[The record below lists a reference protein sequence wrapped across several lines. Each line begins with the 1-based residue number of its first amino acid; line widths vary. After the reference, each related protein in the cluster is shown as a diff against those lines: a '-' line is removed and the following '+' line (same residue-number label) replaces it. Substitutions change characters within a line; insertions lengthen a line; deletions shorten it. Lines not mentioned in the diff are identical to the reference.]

1 VTETRHR
8 AQRGGGGT
16 QTLAG
21 IVTAL
26 ALGAGCT
33 TTDTEAPVHRLDDVP
48 MTCTPENRLYQ
59 LLSIDPAVRVAN
71 RLDVDGD
78 GRMDDE
84 LGRAHDAITSIDP
97 QFAVAPRFVTR
108 LANDVPWLV
117 SVDRCGDEARVSIDR
132 GVQIGAGSS
141 GLWISGQGPR
151 AVGTLRDGLLI
162 ARDGTASVP
171 LTALADA
178 LSTATTAGWT
188 PSEGL
193 VIRATAS
200 DTGYVEVLEGVFAT
214 TIDPDIARARL
225 APPIAA
231 FLTAQSAD
239 DWMRSG
245 ADSDHD
251 GIVTA
256 TELEA
261 SPTFRGL
268 IAGDV
273 TVIAPDGTPRTDLPQ
288 SSLAIAFTAVRIR

>member
-1 VTETRHR
+1 MTETEHR
-8 AQRGGGGT
+8 AERGRGGT
-16 QTLAG
+16 PTLAG

-26 ALGAGCT
+26 ALGAGCAAASS
-33 TTDTEAPVHRLDDVP
+33 EAVVNRLDDEP

-59 LLSIDPAVRVAN
+59 LVSIDPAVRVAN
-71 RLDVDGD
+71 HLDIDGN
-78 GRMDDE
+78 GQMDDE
-84 LGRAHDAITSIDP
+84 LGHAHDAITSIDP
-97 QFAVAPRFVTR
+97 QFAVGPRFVTR

-132 GVQIGAGSS
+132 GVQVGAGAS

-151 AVGTLRDGLLI
+151 AVGTLRDGLLV

-188 PSEGL
+188 PSDGL
-193 VIRATAS
+193 VVRATTS
-200 DTGYVEVLEGVFAT
+200 DTGYFEVLEGVFAT
-214 TIDPDIARARL
+214 TLDPEIARTRL

-231 FLTAQSAD
+231 FLTAQPTD

-251 GIVTA
+251 GVVTA
-256 TELEA
+256 VELEA

-268 IAGDV
+268 VTGDV
-273 TVIAPDGTPRTDLPQ
+273 TVVAPDGTPRTAIPQ